1 MPQITCPACAAR
13 YDMPA
18 GAIRPEG
25 RKVRCA
31 ACKTLWLAHIDP
43 DSGIGPADTP
53 GPDEGAA
60 IAAVDHPQEEAHRPD
75 APSSPDRDERP
86 ADEVL
91 PPQAA
96 QSPPSGRK
104 APTLKAPARQRK
116 PWHER
121 LGERVDVPR
130 ARWQVAAALALVAGL
145 AGIAGLRKSIVHH
158 VPETGRVF
166 AALGLPVNLTGLE
179 LKSVRSGVVT
189 EGGVELL
196 VLQGEIAN
204 VTATSK
210 PVPRLKFAI
219 RDARGLEIYT
229 WTAQAEMKDLKPGE
243 SQSFRRRLASPPP
256 EGADVLVRFA
266 GKADLIA
273 LAR

>member
-1 MPQITCPACAAR
+1 MPQITCPACAAS

-18 GAIRPEG
+18 GAIRSEG
-25 RKVRCA
+25 RRVRCA
-31 ACKTLWLAHIDP
+31 ACKTLWLARIDP
-43 DSGIGPADTP
+43 GIEP
-53 GPDEGAA
+53 GAA
-60 IAAVDHPQEEAHRPD
+60 TMPQADEPATIHAMDAQQEAMQHSDVQP
-75 APSSPDRDERP
+75 APDRDGRP

-91 PPQAA
+91 PPQVA
-96 QSPPSGRK
+96 QSSPAERMTPAFK
-104 APTLKAPARQRK
+104 TPARRRK

-130 ARWQVAAALALVAGL
+130 ARWHVAAALVLVAGL
-145 AGIAGLRKSIVHH
+145 AGVAGLRKSIVHH
-158 VPETGRVF
+158 LPETGRVF

-179 LKSVRSGVVT
+179 LKSVRSGVFT

-196 VLQGEIAN
+196 VVQGEITN
-204 VTATSK
+204 VSATGK

-266 GKADLIA
+266 GKSDLIA
-273 LAR
+273 LAK